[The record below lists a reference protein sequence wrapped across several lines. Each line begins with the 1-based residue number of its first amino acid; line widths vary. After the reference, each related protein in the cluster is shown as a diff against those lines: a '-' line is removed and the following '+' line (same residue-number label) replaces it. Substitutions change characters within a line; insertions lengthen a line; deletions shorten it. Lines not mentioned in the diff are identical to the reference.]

1 MCRCGVVIEIFLL
14 ANYRFCRCSVVVKKL
29 LLSNHRLRSVA
40 HWLKCYC
47 LQVIASWIS
56 LFLAIKS
63 LLEKWTQFHD
73 VHFTF
78 TFSPTT
84 FSLILSLESAKS
96 RGLRGNVGCV
106 DAWIRVSEGC
116 VDQIFTWVA
125 WFTWVKIFIGLT
137 FYVGHNFYVGCVVL
151 WLGQKFLRRSKIFPW
166 VKIYLLDEIIL
177 LYYN

>member
-1 MCRCGVVIEIFLL
+1 MTYIF
-14 ANYRFCRCSVVVKKL
+14 R
-29 LLSNHRLRSVA
+29 
-40 HWLKCYC
+40 
-47 LQVIASWIS
+47 
-56 LFLAIKS
+56 
-63 LLEKWTQFHD
+63 
-73 VHFTF
+73 F

-96 RGLRGNVGCV
+96 RGLRGNVGYV

-151 WLGQKFLRRSKIFPW
+151 
-166 VKIYLLDEIIL
+166 
-177 LYYN
+177 